1 MEDDH
6 TPEKSVDMDDVLEQ
20 LEELSEK
27 VDDEDEREEVQK
39 TVSMVEQLPFVRTI
53 ERYTTRDMA
62 QAFVGSIIISLPLLV
77 EDGVY
82 DIANHFLS
90 ATFYGTPVFL
100 VGNFLFI
107 VVMASGLLYWSD
119 IRNVR
124 IHEPLFGVLPRRLLG
139 VLLISLLTATL
150 TMTLWGRV
158 DWTYPDVA
166 FARISVI
173 WTAAAFGAA
182 LGDILPG
189 QGGGQDVN
197 DVIREILRR
206 EK

>member
-1 MEDDH
+1 MEDDVTH
-6 TPEKSVDMDDVLEQ
+6 GRQIDVDDVLSQ

-27 VDDEDEREEVQK
+27 VDDDDEREEVRK
-39 TVSMVEQLPFVRTI
+39 TVSMVEQLPFGKAV
-53 ERYTTRDMA
+53 EKYTTRDMA

-82 DIANHFLS
+82 DIGDHFLS
-90 ATFYGTPVFL
+90 TTVYEVPVFF
-100 VGNFLFI
+100 VGNILFI

-119 IRNVR
+119 IRDVR
-124 IHEPLFGVLPRRLLG
+124 IHEPLFGVVPRRLLG
-139 VLLISLLTATL
+139 ILVISLFTAAL

-158 DWTYPDVA
+158 DWTHPDVA

-173 WTAAAFGAA
+173 WAAAAFGAA

-197 DVIREILRR
+197 DVIREVLRR